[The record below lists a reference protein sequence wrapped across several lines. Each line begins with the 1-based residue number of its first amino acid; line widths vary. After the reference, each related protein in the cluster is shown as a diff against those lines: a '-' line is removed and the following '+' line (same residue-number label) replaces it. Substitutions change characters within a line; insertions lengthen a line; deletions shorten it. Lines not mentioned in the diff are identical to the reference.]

1 MEEYIS
7 VCKKYGKKCVLEVKN
22 RMKTD
27 DLRNLVD
34 EIKAL
39 VPIVVP
45 TVVGFLSFRKAWGF
59 LKSAI
64 KGA

>member
-1 MEEYIS
+1 MWDGITSDMLLS
-7 VCKKYGKKCVLEVKN
+7 VL
-22 RMKTD
+22 
-27 DLRNLVD
+27 D
-34 EIKAL
+34 EIKSL

>member
-1 MEEYIS
+1 MWEGITS
-7 VCKKYGKKCVLEVKN
+7 DMLLGVLN
-22 RMKTD
+22 
-27 DLRNLVD
+27 
-34 EIKAL
+34 EIKSI

-45 TVVGFLSFRKAWGF
+45 TVVGFMAFRKGWGF